1 MNEDTLSNLESLVF
15 SIVGY
20 AGEAKAH
27 AYKALTLSENGDF
40 TGALNFM
47 EKCDASILTAH
58 NFQTTMIQKEASGE
72 KTVVTMLFVHA
83 QDHLMT
89 ALSERELIKKMIKQ
103 NERIYKLE
111 KTLNL

>member
-1 MNEDTLSNLESLVF
+1 MNEEMLTNLELLVF

-27 AYKALTLSENGDF
+27 AYKALTLSEKGDF
-40 TGALNFM
+40 RGALNFM
-47 EKCDASILTAH
+47 EKCDSSILKAH
-58 NFQTTMIQKEASGE
+58 NFQTNMIQKEAEGE
-72 KTVVTMLFVHA
+72 KPMVTMLFVHA

-103 NERIYKLE
+103 NERLYKLE
-111 KTLNL
+111 KALKL